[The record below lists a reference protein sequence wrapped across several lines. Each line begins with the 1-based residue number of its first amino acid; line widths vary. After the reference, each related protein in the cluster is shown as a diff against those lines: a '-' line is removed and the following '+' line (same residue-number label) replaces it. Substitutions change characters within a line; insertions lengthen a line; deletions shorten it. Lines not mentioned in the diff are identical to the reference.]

1 MQALLNINEEIR
13 SGIEQGCILS
23 AILTI
28 FSLLLE
34 LVRTYYGNKHI
45 VAGKA
50 TKHVN
55 FLSKFI
61 DSINA
66 QMKIYI

>member
-1 MQALLNINEEIR
+1 MQR
-13 SGIEQGCILS
+13 SVLEIEQGCILA

-34 LVRTYYGNKHI
+34 RVRTYYGNKHT

-61 DSINA
+61 DSING

>member
-1 MQALLNINEEIR
+1 MQALVNLKAEIG

-23 AILTI
+23 AILMI
-28 FSLLLE
+28 FALLLE
-34 LVRTYYGNKHI
+34 LVRTYYGNRHI

-50 TKHVN
+50 AKDVN
-55 FLSKFI
+55 FLKFI
-61 DSINA
+61 DCINA